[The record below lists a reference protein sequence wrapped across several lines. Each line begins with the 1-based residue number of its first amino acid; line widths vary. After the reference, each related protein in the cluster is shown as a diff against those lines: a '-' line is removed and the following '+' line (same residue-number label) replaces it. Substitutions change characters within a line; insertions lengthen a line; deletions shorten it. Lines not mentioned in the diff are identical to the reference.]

1 MKFFNYVKM
10 YLAILVL
17 TPIWGCSSSPS
28 VAKEVNKLEGNVRVI
43 KFPISSNFYS
53 ECRENKSEK
62 ECKKISDIKDYSY
75 QSTKLLKEL
84 PVEAS
89 FLLDSKVKDI
99 NADNFRFISKGDN
112 IVYSIAEKYVDTD
125 EEAKSEFYLI
135 KIKSKLE
142 IEKIGDYYSIDSS
155 GVIKY
160 KNGNGKILKKN
171 LN

>member
-1 MKFFNYVKM
+1 MNFLKTVIIFS
-10 YLAILVL
+10 IGLVV
-17 TPIWGCSSSPS
+17 SSCGFS
-28 VAKEVNKLEGNVRVI
+28 KEINKTEGNVRVI
-43 KFPISSNFYS
+43 KYPISSNFYS
-53 ECRENKSEK
+53 ECRKNKSEK
-62 ECKKISDIKDYSY
+62 ECRKISDIKDYSY
-75 QSTKLLKEL
+75 QSTKILKEI

-89 FLLDSKVKDI
+89 FLSDSKVKDL
-99 NADNFRFISKGDN
+99 NVDNFRFISKGND

-135 KIKSKLE
+135 KIKPKLE

-160 KNGNGKILKKN
+160 KDGNGKFLKRN